1 MVTYGFRNSCSEN
14 SYRYEIGNVQSKILQ
29 TVAHVKQLNLK
40 LRITWATIHVLYNT
54 SNAMMS
60 ENLAYK
66 AQEWPHNFYL
76 K

>member
-14 SYRYEIGNVQSKILQ
+14 SYCYEIGNVQSRILQ
-29 TVAHVKQLNLK
+29 TVVHVKQLNLK
-40 LRITWATIHVLYNT
+40 LHITWATIHVLYNT

-66 AQEWPHNFYL
+66 AQEWPHNFKL